1 MDGLK
6 LAAVSLKLDMPRDI
20 SLIPGALRGAAV
32 SSIWI
37 SVTAI
42 IGIVLTVALLGG
54 TWFVLESQ
62 ITEDRA
68 AVDALEARRAE
79 LLLKANVAE
88 EDLRSYRATVRRATA
103 LRDLLAQHRVWGP
116 FFQLVES
123 RTLPSVRY
131 ESITADVSGNVTLPA
146 TAPNVRA
153 ASEQLVAWQDAAGV
167 KGIEV
172 TGLASTTDELG
183 VVRSTRFDLRFQV
196 EPNIFSA
203 VASGSVGQK

>member
-1 MDGLK
+1 
-6 LAAVSLKLDMPRDI
+6 MPRDI
-20 SLIPGALRGAAV
+20 SLIPGVLRGAAV
-32 SSIWI
+32 SPTWI
-37 SVTAI
+37 AVTAI
-42 IGIVLTVALLGG
+42 IGTVLTVVLLGG
-54 TWFVLESQ
+54 TWVLLGAQ
-62 ITEDRA
+62 IAEERA

-79 LLLKANVAE
+79 LLRRANVAE
-88 EDLRSYRATVRRATA
+88 EDLRAYRATVRRATA

-153 ASEQLVAWQDAAGV
+153 ASEQLVAWQEAAGV
-167 KGIEV
+167 KGLEV

-183 VVRSTRFDLRFQV
+183 VIRSTRFDLRFQV
-196 EPNIFSA
+196 DPGVFSTRPSTTGA
-203 VASGSVGQK
+203 Q

>member
-1 MDGLK
+1 
-6 LAAVSLKLDMPRDI
+6 MPRDI
-20 SLIPGALRGAAV
+20 SLIPGVLRGAAV
-32 SSIWI
+32 SPMWI
-37 SVTAI
+37 SATAI
-42 IGIVLTVALLGG
+42 VGTVLMVVLLGG
-54 TWFVLESQ
+54 TWVLLGSQ
-62 ITEDRA
+62 IAEERA

-79 LLLKANVAE
+79 LLRRANVAE
-88 EDLRSYRATVRRATA
+88 EDLRAYRATVRRATV

-153 ASEQLVAWQDAAGV
+153 ASEQLVAWQDAADV

-196 EPNIFSA
+196 EPSA
-203 VASGSVGQK
+203 FQAPNPKP

>member
-1 MDGLK
+1 
-6 LAAVSLKLDMPRDI
+6 MPRDI
-20 SLIPGALRGAAV
+20 SLIPGTLRGAAV

-68 AVDALEARRAE
+68 VVEALEARRAE
-79 LLLKANVAE
+79 LLRRANVAE
-88 EDLRSYRATVRRATA
+88 EDLRAYRATMRRAIA

-116 FFQLVES
+116 FFQLIES

-131 ESITADVSGNVTLPA
+131 ESITADVSGNVALPA
-146 TAPNVRA
+146 SAPNVRA
-153 ASEQLVAWQDAAGV
+153 ASEQLVAWQRATSV
-167 KGIEV
+167 KGMEV

-196 EPNIFSA
+196 DPSAFQAPNP
-203 VASGSVGQK
+203 KP